1 MVKQKKKYIWNPACM
16 DWSPGVAVLRL
27 ANEATAASFW
37 SGCLLAGGWPE
48 AGHAGH
54 AGHLGIDVKVD
65 PVQIGWSSWLLEI
78 GCWFGVSNKVA
89 RMKIDKKA
97 MWIWMWSSDFK
108 SLRLYFLDCSN
119 PSNIEKKILYFE
131 LSPPWHLYVWLLAYL
146 LAFYLPYLLQYV
158 LAYLLALYLAY
169 LLAYLLT
176 FYLAFYLANLLAY
189 VLANILALN
198 LAYHLTFYLAFYLA
212 NILAFYLANIMA
224 LYLAYLLAFYL
235 AYLLAFYL
243 AYLLAYVL
251 AYLLALYLAYLV
263 WHSF

>member
-119 PSNIEKKILYFE
+119 PSNIEKKNTLLRVIPTMTSIRLVTGISSGILPAISSAICSGISSGT
-131 LSPPWHLYVWLLAYL
+131 LSGISSGISSD
-146 LAFYLPYLLQYV
+146 
-158 LAYLLALYLAY
+158 
-169 LLAYLLT
+169 
-176 FYLAFYLANLLAY
+176 
-189 VLANILALN
+189 ILSG
-198 LAYHLTFYLAFYLA
+198 
-212 NILAFYLANIMA
+212 ILSGKSSGICSGK
-224 LYLAYLLAFYL
+224 
-235 AYLLAFYL
+235 
-243 AYLLAYVL
+243 
-251 AYLLALYLAYLV
+251 
-263 WHSF
+263 HSGT